1 MWNEIFSPSATKPSR
16 PSHTSSQSLRTKRYQ
31 IKSSQIINKAHR
43 ISCSI
48 SIRRAFTCES
58 KSKNCSV
65 SSTESETKSI
75 ASPSAINFT
84 CTQHHCSSCSAKGAT
99 VAVTAANAIAT
110 DAVDAKK
117 PKIHI
122 KKPLLKSI
130 ILSTNNS
137 SVLNIK
143 REPDTDTSECDRTVC
158 PIEYHSTLPM
168 TKTQPNTKLQ
178 QIDMQ
183 FTNTKK
189 TKQINSTYFKSNQ
202 NYAHENARS
211 YSPPLPANH
220 PRLASI
226 VSSDA
231 SNVAGVATLTNNQ
244 AHRRSHSSRDQKCSK
259 KRKKRRRSYSRD
271 SRSRWV
277 FSHYDQLLH

>member
-1 MWNEIFSPSATKPSR
+1 MFFRFVSLAFSLCESRFSPRSATKPSR
-16 PSHTSSQSLRTKRYQ
+16 PSHIHTLSVPNDTKLNQAKPIR
-31 IKSSQIINKAHR
+31 KAHR

-65 SSTESETKSI
+65 SSTESEAKSI
-75 ASPSAINFT
+75 TSPNAINLT
-84 CTQHHCSSCSAKGAT
+84 CTQHHCSGCSGKSAI
-99 VAVTAANAIAT
+99 VAAANAIAT

-130 ILSTNNS
+130 ILSASHS
-137 SVLNIK
+137 SGLNIK
-143 REPDTDTSECDRTVC
+143 REPDTDTSECDRTIC
-158 PIEYHSTLPM
+158 PIEFHSTAPM
-168 TKTQPNTKLQ
+168 TKTQPNTKPQ
-178 QIDMQ
+178 PIDMQ

-189 TKQINSTYFKSNQ
+189 TKQINSPYFKSNQ
-202 NYAHENARS
+202 HYAHENARS

-231 SNVAGVATLTNNQ
+231 SNATTVAPVANSQ
-244 AHRRSHSSRDQKCSK
+244 PHRRSHSSRDRKYNK

-271 SRSRWV
+271 SRSR
-277 FSHYDQLLH
+277 